1 MRKFLPLLLLIFTAY
16 LNGQAQT
23 VQWASEVIDF
33 SSELTPVQYSASQIL
48 GKPNVLPA
56 GGENPNAW
64 TPERANKK
72 EFIKVGFANPLQ
84 IRQIAI
90 AESYNPSAIF
100 KVFVY
105 DENDTEYLV
114 NTFSPRAVP
123 LKGRMLNVFIEE
135 TPYKV
140 KAVKLEMDGAAVPEY
155 YSIDAIAISDSDI
168 PIIPEISI
176 PEFINPEIL
185 KERLSENVNS
195 TYKEYKP
202 LLSPDGKTL
211 YFSRRNHPEN
221 VGGEDDPEDIWYSEL
236 DENGEWKLAQ
246 NMGEGLNNDGPNFVS
261 SVTPDGKSVLL
272 VLGNQYLDNGK
283 MAAGVSVSSNASGS
297 WSRPVALNII
307 NDYNYSEKANFFL
320 ANNRKVLLM
329 SVMREDSYGGRDL
342 YVSFLQNDSSWTE
355 PLNISNK
362 VNTAGEEASPFLAAD
377 DKTLYFSSNGYSGF
391 GGSDIFVTKRLDDT
405 WTNWSEP
412 ENLGPTINSQYEDLF
427 FNIPGNSEFAYYSQG
442 VSEEDLDIFR
452 VALPVFKQPESVILV
467 KGKLLDSKT
476 NEPIGAKII
485 YERLSDGKE
494 IGIAES
500 NPETGAFEILLPA
513 GEIYGIRAEAEGFVA
528 ESQNI
533 DLRNYKK
540 DDEHKMDEMNLF
552 LVPIEKESTVVLNN
566 VFFDFDKAS
575 LKQESFPELNRVAE
589 LLKEREGLNIV
600 ISGHTDSTGPE
611 SYNLGLSERR
621 ARSVRDYLVKKG
633 ADEER
638 LAIKYFGE
646 TKPTAP
652 NTTVE
657 GRKKNR
663 RVEFQI
669 INE

>member
-1 MRKFLPLLLLIFTAY
+1 MKRFLPLALFFLFSLSAS
-16 LNGQAQT
+16 AQT
-23 VQWASEVIDF
+23 VQWANEVIDA
-33 SSELTPVQYSASQIL
+33 SSELTPLQYSAEQAL

-56 GGENPNAW
+56 GGESPNAW

-72 EFIKVGFANPLQ
+72 EFIKVAFENAMQ

-105 DENDTEYLV
+105 DEDDKEYLV

-123 LKGRMLNVFIEE
+123 LKGRMLNVFLEY
-135 TPYKV
+135 TSYKV
-140 KAVKLEMDGAAVPEY
+140 KAVKLELDGAAVPEY

-176 PEFINPEIL
+176 PEFINPDID

-195 TYKEYKP
+195 KYKEFKP

-211 YFSRRNHPEN
+211 YFSRKNHPEN
-221 VGGEDDPEDIWYSEL
+221 IGGVNDAEDIWYSEL

-246 NMGEGLNNDGPNFVS
+246 NMGKGLNNAGPNFVS
-261 SVTPDGKSVLL
+261 SVTPDGKAVLM

-283 MAAGVSVSSNASGS
+283 MAAGVSISSNASGS
-297 WSRPVALNII
+297 WSKPLALKIE

-329 SVMREDSYGGRDL
+329 SIMRDDSYGGRDL
-342 YVSFLQNDSSWTE
+342 YVSFMQNDSSWSE
-355 PLNISNK
+355 PLNISDK
-362 VNTAGEEASPFLAAD
+362 VNTAGEESSPFLAAD

-452 VALPVFKQPESVILV
+452 VALPVFKKPEPVIAV
-467 KGKLLDSKT
+467 KGKLYDAKT
-476 NEPIGAKII
+476 KEPLGAKII

-494 IGIAES
+494 IGITES
-500 NPETGAFEILLPA
+500 NAETGEYEILLPA
-513 GEIYGIRAEAEGFVA
+513 GEMYGIRAEAEGFVA

-533 DLRNYKK
+533 DLRDFKEDGEYFVDGK
-540 DDEHKMDEMNLF
+540 DLY
-552 LVPIEKESTVVLNN
+552 LVPIEKESTVVMNN
-566 VFFDFDKAS
+566 VFFDFDKS
-575 LKQESFPELNRVAE
+575 VVKSESYAE
-589 LLKEREGLNIV
+589 LDRVVKLMKDRPTMTIA
-600 ISGHTDSTGPE
+600 ISGHTDNVGSGV
-611 SYNLGLSERR
+611 YNMSLSERR
-621 ARSVRDYLVKKG
+621 ANAVKNYLVKNG
-633 ADEER
+633 
-638 LAIKYFGE
+638 IKKDRIVAEYYGE
-646 TKPTAP
+646 TKPAAT
-652 NTTVE
+652 NDTEE
-657 GRKKNR
+657 GRTKNR
-663 RVEFQI
+663 RVEFKI
-669 INE
+669 KNE